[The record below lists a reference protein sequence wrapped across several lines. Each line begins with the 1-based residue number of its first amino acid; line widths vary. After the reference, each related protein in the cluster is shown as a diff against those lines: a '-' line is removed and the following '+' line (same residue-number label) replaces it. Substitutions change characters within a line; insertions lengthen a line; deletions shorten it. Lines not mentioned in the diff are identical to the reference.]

1 MHTRCS
7 RREFLAVS
15 ASAGAALGLTPQ
27 LLQALQ
33 HSNAHVIERA
43 IPSTGQ
49 TLPVIG
55 LSFSNH
61 AGCADQAAL
70 KAVLKTFAEHGGR
83 LFDATHA
90 SNPAAEQFHAAA
102 ATELGLQHKMFWSLR
117 GAPTGPAATAV
128 ATDAA
133 AAKAYVQMLR
143 ARHDVPTIDLIMIS
157 PSVKAEYLAGL
168 RDEKAAGRLRHI
180 GVQVI
185 SDARL
190 PELEAIMRNEPIDVI
205 GVTYDVG
212 SRRAEETILPLAQ
225 ERKIGVIAFFPFSHN
240 GGVSCGSGRNLFARV
255 GDRPV
260 PEWATEFDA
269 KTWAQ
274 FFLKYVISHPAVTAA
289 RVGTSKPSHMLDNLA
304 GGTGKLPSDAARR
317 RMAEFID
324 ALPPIA
330 R

>member
-1 MHTRCS
+1 MLN
-7 RREFLAVS
+7 RREFLGITTG
-15 ASAGAALGLTPQ
+15 AGLVLTPQ
-27 LLQALQ
+27 LLHSLQ
-33 HSNAHVIERA
+33 QSSAHLIQRA
-43 IPSTGQ
+43 IPSTGER
-49 TLPVIG
+49 LPVIG

-70 KAVLKTFAEHGGR
+70 KEVLKTFAGSGGR

-90 SNPAAEQFHAAA
+90 SNPAAEQFHATAA
-102 ATELGLQHKMFWSLR
+102 NELGLQNTVFWSLR
-117 GAPTGPAATAV
+117 GAPTGPAAAAA

-133 AAKAYVQMLR
+133 AAKAYVQMLL
-143 ARHDVPTIDLIMIS
+143 ARHNVPKIDLIMMS
-157 PSVKAEYLAGL
+157 PSVKPEYLAGL
-168 RDEKAAGRLRHI
+168 REEKTAGRVRHI

-185 SDARL
+185 SDGRF
-190 PELEAIMRNEPIDVI
+190 PELEAVMRNQPIDVI

-212 SRRAEETILPLAQ
+212 SRLAEETILPLAQ

-260 PEWATEFDA
+260 PEWAAEFDA
-269 KTWAQ
+269 RTWAQ
-274 FFLKYVISHPAVTAA
+274 FFLKYVISHPAVTVA
-289 RVGTSKPSHMLDNLA
+289 RVGTSKTAHMLDNLSGGA
-304 GGTGKLPSDAARR
+304 GRLPNETTRK
-317 RMAEFID
+317 RMVALID